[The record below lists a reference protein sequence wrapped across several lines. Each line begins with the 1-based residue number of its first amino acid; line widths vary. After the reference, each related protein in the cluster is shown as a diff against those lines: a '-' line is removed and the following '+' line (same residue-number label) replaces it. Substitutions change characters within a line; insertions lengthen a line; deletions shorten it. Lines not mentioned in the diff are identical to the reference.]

1 MAFSQP
7 TDDGHGLSKRYFD
20 SAGENIT
27 LRFSFTLMD
36 TEYLVYDPTLSA
48 RSEE

>member
-7 TDDGHGLSKRYFD
+7 TDDGHSLSTRYFD
-20 SAGENIT
+20 SAGEWC
-27 LRFSFTLMD
+27 RWAYLMLNAI
-36 TEYLVYDPTLSA
+36 EYLVYDPTLSA